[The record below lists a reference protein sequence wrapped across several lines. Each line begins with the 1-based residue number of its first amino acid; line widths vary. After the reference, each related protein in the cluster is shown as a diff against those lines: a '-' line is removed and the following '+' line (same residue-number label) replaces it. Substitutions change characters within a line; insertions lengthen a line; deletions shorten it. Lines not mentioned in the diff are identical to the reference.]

1 MIHHKFRMA
10 APVLALAGLALLG
23 SCTRDEEAPQ
33 AVSSIR
39 GIDFDAGEDAPGSLK
54 ASPATGSQLTNF
66 IVSAFW
72 SDGDWDTGTRR
83 LFDAQNVYKTEGGD
97 WDYRP
102 KKIWPSSGSVAFYAY
117 APAGSP
123 NTDGLSGK
131 GSS

>member
-23 SCTRDEEAPQ
+23 SCTRDEERPE
-33 AVSSIR
+33 AVSSVR

-72 SDGDWDTGTRR
+72 SEGDWDTGTRR
-83 LFDAQNVYKTEGGD
+83 LFDAQNVYK
-97 WDYRP
+97 
-102 KKIWPSSGSVAFYAY
+102 
-117 APAGSP
+117 
-123 NTDGLSGK
+123 
-131 GSS
+131 